1 MALLMNTYLSLFL
14 FQRWLD
20 QNLKEMEVLKG
31 IGALIMEKKV
41 KEIQI
46 KSKNVFFPLR
56 CFIRMKLIIRK
67 TILFH
72 GNIFK
77 SMVFLR
83 KH

>member
-1 MALLMNTYLSLFL
+1 MNTYLSLFL
-14 FQRWLD
+14 FQLWLD
-20 QNLKEMEVLKG
+20 QNLKEMEVLKI

-46 KSKNVFFPLR
+46 KSKNSFYPLR
-56 CFIRMKLIIRK
+56 YFIRMKLSLEK
-67 TILFH
+67 QFMFH

-77 SMVFLR
+77 SMIFLR

>member
-20 QNLKEMEVLKG
+20 QNLKEIEVLKE

-41 KEIQI
+41 KEIQT

-56 CFIRMKLIIRK
+56 CFIRMKLFIR
-67 TILFH
+67 
-72 GNIFK
+72 
-77 SMVFLR
+77 
-83 KH
+83 

>member
-20 QNLKEMEVLKG
+20 QNLKEIEVLKG

-56 CFIRMKLIIRK
+56 CFIRMKLFIR
-67 TILFH
+67 
-72 GNIFK
+72 
-77 SMVFLR
+77 
-83 KH
+83 